1 MGSSKASGWGDR
13 LVSAS
18 SRIEVCCDDL
28 ARAMKLDCDKC
39 RNGFECADVLVHYS
53 EQHNHY
59 GLIVHD
65 GGESWVKIDFCPWCG
80 SRLS

>member
-1 MGSSKASGWGDR
+1 
-13 LVSAS
+13 
-18 SRIEVCCDDL
+18 
-28 ARAMKLDCDKC
+28 MKLDCDKC